1 MKQANLESA
10 KFYKY
15 GSNQEWTDRG
25 VISSRFKF
33 RLNNSTQY
41 INRGTKFTKWMK
53 EDYARILY
61 YNKRLLLSVRSS
73 FETVAENNK
82 CIENLFYEYLFK
94 QKKTRRNAC
103 LLPDKKL
110 KAMLLKYRGCSGR
123 AKGYRETCLM
133 KISKSYQCV
142 EDG

>member
-1 MKQANLESA
+1 
-10 KFYKY
+10 
-15 GSNQEWTDRG
+15 
-25 VISSRFKF
+25 
-33 RLNNSTQY
+33 
-41 INRGTKFTKWMK
+41 MK

-94 QKKTRRNAC
+94 QKKTDETLVYYRT
-103 LLPDKKL
+103 KKL